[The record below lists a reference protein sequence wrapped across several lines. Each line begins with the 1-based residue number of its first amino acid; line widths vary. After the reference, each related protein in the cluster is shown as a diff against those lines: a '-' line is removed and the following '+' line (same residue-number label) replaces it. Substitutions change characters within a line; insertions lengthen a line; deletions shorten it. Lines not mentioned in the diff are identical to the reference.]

1 MGFPPNIF
9 GVLQSHDFYHEYY
22 HHGIWFCKYLILLM
36 YRNDTCWRE
45 FLENPTYRHSPSNT
59 ISFFF
64 FGLTHNEKIF
74 LLKEHHIQNT
84 DTCRTC
90 LQDGVPVMVPNLQWR
105 DDAARARGHAFDEE
119 AGAARAAWPAQDS
132 SWSVGQSFV
141 WSSRS
146 KVSWQNLPIEQSNS
160 TVHVQYL
167 ASSHHG

>member
-1 MGFPPNIF
+1 
-9 GVLQSHDFYHEYY
+9 
-22 HHGIWFCKYLILLM
+22 M

-45 FLENPTYRHSPSNT
+45 FLENPTYRHSPSNSSHCNT

-105 DDAARARGHAFDEE
+105 DAAARARGHAFDEE
-119 AGAARAAWPAQDS
+119 ADAARAAWPAQDS

-146 KVSWQNLPIEQSNS
+146 KVSWQSPPNITTNYRIRRFMSNIWHLLITANS
-160 TVHVQYL
+160 IV
-167 ASSHHG
+167 